1 MLTKMR
7 NWCSVP
13 RMNIEQAKQ
22 IPLEDFLLRLGF
34 EPSRKSRDQLW
45 YVSPFR
51 GEKTPS
57 FKVNPRLNAWYDF
70 GRGEGG
76 DILDLVKKLDGLDRV
91 SDALARIDNVV
102 GGTPLPMR
110 QLATKCLP
118 VEPPNM
124 QLTSIGPVKSK
135 SLLAYL
141 CTRGIE
147 LKAVARF
154 IQEAHYV
161 RGEVRY
167 FGLAFANRRGGYE
180 IRSQGFKGT
189 LGSKDITV
197 IEGNSDHVLVFEGF
211 FDFLTS
217 VMVRAG
223 PPDATIIVLNSVSLR
238 DKALAVLKELNPATI
253 ELFRDHDTAGQ
264 QTLEFF
270 QNALPNVE
278 ITDRSTLYSGHNDF
292 NEWLMNQQPAKCVVS

>member
-1 MLTKMR
+1 
-7 NWCSVP
+7 
-13 RMNIEQAKQ
+13 MNIEQAKQ

-45 YVSPFR
+45 YLSPFR

-102 GGTPLPMR
+102 GGAPLPIR
-110 QLATKCLP
+110 QLDTKSLP

-141 CTRGIE
+141 RSRGIDPR
-147 LKAVARF
+147 AVARF
-154 IQEAHYV
+154 VQEAHYV
-161 RGEVRY
+161 RGDDRY
-167 FGLAFANRRGGYE
+167 FGLAFANRSGGYE

-197 IEGNSDHVLVFEGF
+197 IEGNSEHVLVFEGF

-238 DKALAVLKELNPATI
+238 DKAQTVLKELNPKTI
-253 ELFRDHDTAGQ
+253 ELFRDHDTAGEHM
-264 QTLEFF
+264 LEFF
-270 QNALPNVE
+270 QSAMPECE
-278 ITDRSTLYSGHNDF
+278 IIDRSPLYAGHNDL
-292 NEWLMNQQPAKCVVS
+292 NDWHMNRKVANCMG